1 MGGVNVPAAAV
12 PQQNHVCRQIVPSDL
27 NHAIA
32 FRSPAAPRY
41 TISAC
46 SVQLKIPLNPTEV
59 LALFAPDGRQRI
71 RFIVTYN
78 DGSLRVDVALKALRK
93 AQAIIRAMGAEN
105 SFVTLQGKL
114 GRGEVLE
121 CGLVAQAKAMAPA
134 AG

>member
-1 MGGVNVPAAAV
+1 MP
-12 PQQNHVCRQIVPSDL
+12 PDF
-27 NHAIA
+27 NHAIERVWRDA
-32 FRSPAAPRY
+32 FRVPAPPRY
-41 TISAC
+41 TISAR

-59 LALFAPDGRQRI
+59 LTLFAPEGRQRI

-105 SFVTLQGKL
+105 SFVMLQGKL

-121 CGLVAQAKAMAPA
+121 CGLVVQAKATAPA
-134 AG
+134 VG

>member
-1 MGGVNVPAAAV
+1 MP
-12 PQQNHVCRQIVPSDL
+12 PHL
-27 NHAIA
+27 NHAIECAERVA
-32 FRSPAAPRY
+32 FHAPAPPRY
-41 TISAC
+41 TISAR

-59 LALFAPDGRQRI
+59 LALFAPEGRQRI
-71 RFIVTYN
+71 RFSVTYN

-105 SFVTLQGKL
+105 SFVMLQGKL

-121 CGLVAQAKAMAPA
+121 CGLVVQAKATAPA

>member
-1 MGGVNVPAAAV
+1 M
-12 PQQNHVCRQIVPSDL
+12 PSDL
-27 NHAIA
+27 NHAIDA
-32 FRSPAAPRY
+32 FRAPAAPRY
-41 TISAC
+41 TVSAR

-59 LALFAPDGRQRI
+59 LALFAPEGRQRI

-78 DGSLRVDVALKALRK
+78 DGSLRVDVALKVLRK

-105 SFVTLQGKL
+105 SFAMLQGKL

-121 CGLVAQAKAMAPA
+121 CGLVVQTKATAPA

>member
-1 MGGVNVPAAAV
+1 MSRRRG
-12 PQQNHVCRQIVPSDL
+12 PQPNHVCRQIMPSDL
-27 NHAIA
+27 NHAIDA
-32 FRSPAAPRY
+32 FRAPAAPRY

-59 LALFAPDGRQRI
+59 LALFAPEGRQRI

-78 DGSLRVDVALKALRK
+78 DGSLRVDVALKVLRK